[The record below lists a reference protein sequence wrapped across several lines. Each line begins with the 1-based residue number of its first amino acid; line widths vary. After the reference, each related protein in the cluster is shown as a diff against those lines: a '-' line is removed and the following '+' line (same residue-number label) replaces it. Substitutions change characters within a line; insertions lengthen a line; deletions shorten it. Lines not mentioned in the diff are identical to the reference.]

1 MEQAPSNTAKAI
13 RGVSTQSLV
22 TLALGVVEIV
32 VFSFMSHLLSK
43 EDFGY
48 FSAITAIT
56 TIFASFSETGIGS
69 SIIQRKEVNQ
79 RYVNNAFTMGSLMGT
94 SLMLLLFFLSGPLSR
109 AVGDVSLKKPLM
121 IMSVTL
127 LCNCLTSINNSLMY
141 KKLQFLKV
149 GVIQLTSITVSG
161 IVSIVLAARGFGF
174 YAILCQAV
182 MISVL
187 SFLIS
192 FFASGAKYHFSL
204 EKGTVKEIWSFSSW
218 LMASVVFRNLA
229 QQIDNLMM
237 PRLLSMEAL
246 GAYNRPRTFIEKISS
261 KLNSI
266 FDIALFPI
274 LSGIQD
280 DQAAMKRAFEKVLF
294 SMSLVGTGLFV
305 LFFFNAELIIKIFL
319 GAKWLDLMPLFQIF
333 AFLVIFKIYG
343 RLADCML
350 RSLAMTK
357 QQFFFRI
364 AEFAAKFPA
373 IILGAKWGM
382 YGIAIAVVLTD
393 TVMRAIKIC
402 FIAMKIKYPV
412 GGVFC
417 KIAVSNKAFLLILP
431 AMVALY
437 VFLPHTLFG
446 NIALAA
452 GSLLTFAIVFCCL
465 PSFVGTTYQEDI
477 WPPFK
482 RRIFSI
488 LKKCI

>member
-1 MEQAPSNTAKAI
+1 
-13 RGVSTQSLV
+13 
-22 TLALGVVEIV
+22 
-32 VFSFMSHLLSK
+32 MSHLLSK

-48 FSAITAIT
+48 FSALTAIT

-69 SIIQRKEVNQ
+69 SIIQRKDVNE
-79 RYVNNAFTMGSLMGT
+79 RYVNNGFTMSFIMGAF
-94 SLMLLLFFLSGPLSR
+94 LMLLLFCLAGPLSK

-149 GVIQLTSITVSG
+149 GVIQLTAITVSG
-161 IVSIVLAARGFGF
+161 IVSIILAALGFGF

-187 SFLIS
+187 LFLIS
-192 FFASGAKYHFSL
+192 FFAVKARYRFSL
-204 EKGTVKEIWSFSSW
+204 VKGTVKEIWSFSGW
-218 LMASVVFRNLA
+218 LMASVIFRNLA

-274 LSGIQD
+274 LSDIQD

-294 SMSLVGTGLFV
+294 VMSLVGTGLFV

-333 AFLVIFKIYG
+333 TFLVIFKIYG

-364 AEFAAKFPA
+364 AEFVTKFPA
-373 IILGAKWGM
+373 IMIGAKWGM
-382 YGIAIAVVLTD
+382 YGVAIAVVLID
-393 TVMRAIKIC
+393 TVMRGVKIC
-402 FIAMKIKYPV
+402 YIAAKIKYPV
-412 GGVFC
+412 GEVLA
-417 KIAVSNKAFLLILP
+417 KMAVSNRIYLFILP
-431 AMVALY
+431 LVTALY
-437 VFLPHTLFG
+437 IFLPHTLGGNVFLAVGTVFVLAIFFG
-446 NIALAA
+446 CFP
-452 GSLLTFAIVFCCL
+452 SL
-465 PSFVGTTYQEDI
+465 VGTTYREDI
-477 WPPFK
+477 WSPFK
-482 RRIFSI
+482 NKFLSKIRKQPSV
-488 LKKCI
+488 